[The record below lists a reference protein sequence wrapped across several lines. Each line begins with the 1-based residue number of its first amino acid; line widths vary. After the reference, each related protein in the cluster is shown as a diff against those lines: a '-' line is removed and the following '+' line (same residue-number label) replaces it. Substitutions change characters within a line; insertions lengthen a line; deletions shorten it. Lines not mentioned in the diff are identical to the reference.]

1 MSAIKESLLENSK
14 SAIIAGIEIHNKPIF
29 SYRYEVASI
38 LIINAW
44 ELILKAYIVEY
55 KPEVR
60 IIRKDGTTKPFE
72 ECLSFVSSVIG
83 NSFRTTE
90 ENLNKIY
97 EFRCNVIH
105 FYKDNFDAILY
116 SLLHKSVYFYNKLI
130 KKYFNNDLSEETNLI
145 LLPIGFKPFVS
156 PIDFLNKESILKE
169 SSNAVQTF
177 IKSII
182 HSTEKLNEEGIEES
196 ILTGFNVAVVNEN
209 RVKNAD
215 IIAAITKDSSKAS
228 IYVNKII
235 DGKIS
240 NDDDAQKISI
250 EEESLFKTV
259 YTLKYNQV
267 TLKCRQIYSDFKQ
280 GAKFNKIMK
289 SIKDNPEIHRKRYL
303 DIVNKTG
310 AGQDFY
316 SNKIFE
322 ELNKNYTLKHE

>member
-29 SYRYEVASI
+29 SYRYEIASI

-44 ELILKAYIVEY
+44 ELILKAYIAEY

-72 ECLSFVSSVIG
+72 ECLSFVSSEIG

-116 SLLHKSVYFYNKLI
+116 SLLHKSVYFYNDFL

-182 HSTEKLNEEGIEES
+182 NSTEKLNEEGIEES

>member
-29 SYRYEVASI
+29 SYRYEIASI

-44 ELILKAYIVEY
+44 ELLLKAYIAEY
-55 KPEVR
+55 NPDVR
-60 IIRKDGTTKPFE
+60 IIKKDGATKPFE
-72 ECLSFVSSVIG
+72 ECLHFVSSEIG

-105 FYKDNFDAILY
+105 FYKDNLDAVLY
-116 SLLHKSVYFYNKLI
+116 SLLHKSVYFYNDFL
-130 KKYFNNDLSEETNLI
+130 KKYFNNDLAEETNLI

-156 PIDFLNKESILKE
+156 PIDFLNKESILNE
-169 SSNAVQTF
+169 SSSSVQNF

-182 HSTEKLNEEGIEES
+182 YSTEKLNEEGIEES
-196 ILTGFNVAVVNEN
+196 ILTGFNVSVVNEN

-215 IIAAITKDSSKAS
+215 IIAAITKDPSKAS
-228 IYVNKII
+228 IFVNKVIG
-235 DGKIS
+235 GKLS
-240 NDDDAQKISI
+240 NDMDAQKISI
-250 EEESLFKTV
+250 EEESLFKTM

-267 TLKCRQIYSDFKQ
+267 TNKCREIYSDFKQ
-280 GAKFNKIMK
+280 GTKFNKIMK
-289 SIKDNPEIHRKRYL
+289 SIKDNPDFHKKRYL
-303 DIVNKTG
+303 DIVSKSG
-310 AGQDFY
+310 SGQDFY

-322 ELNKNYTLKHE
+322 ELNKNYTLNS